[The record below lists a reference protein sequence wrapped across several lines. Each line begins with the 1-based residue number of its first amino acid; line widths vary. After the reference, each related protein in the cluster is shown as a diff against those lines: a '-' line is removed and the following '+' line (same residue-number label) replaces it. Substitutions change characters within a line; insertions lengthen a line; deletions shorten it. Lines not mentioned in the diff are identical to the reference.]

1 MLVDVHAHLTDE
13 YFKDKLDKIIEDA
26 KKNNV
31 VNIISNGINHKDN
44 QKVIELS
51 RKYDIV
57 KASLGFYPDDIV
69 NSTEDEIQKTLDFIK
84 KNKNKIIAIGE
95 VGLDLSHNKELI
107 KQKEVFLKIIELA
120 QEIDKPLIIH
130 SRKAEEECI
139 NILKEFGFKKVL
151 FHSFTGNFKLVR
163 EIERNNWMLSI
174 PCSIVRSEHFQNI
187 VKKFNLNQILTET
200 DAPYLS
206 QYKDKMNE
214 PSFIVE
220 TIKMISKIKNLE
232 KEEVEKIIFKNF
244 QNFFKQ
250 KGI

>member
-1 MLVDVHAHLTDE
+1 MLVDVHAHLTDN
-13 YFKDKLDKIIEDA
+13 YFKDKLNEVIKNAD
-26 KKNNV
+26 KNNV
-31 VNIISNGINHKDN
+31 VSIISNGLNYEDN
-44 QKVIELS
+44 KKVLELS
-51 RKYDIV
+51 KKYDII
-57 KASLGFYPDDIV
+57 KSSLGFYPDDIV
-69 NSTEDEIQKTLDFIK
+69 NSNEDEIQKTFDFIK

-95 VGLDLSHNKELI
+95 VGLDLSYNKELT

-139 NILKEFGFKKVL
+139 NILKEFGFKRAL

-163 EIERNNWMLSI
+163 EIEKNNWMLSI
-174 PCSIVRSEHFQNI
+174 PCSVVGAEHFQNI

-200 DAPYLS
+200 DSPYLS
-206 QYKDKMNE
+206 PYKNKMNE